1 MALGITKISGT
12 PMSAVSVAVSSTSWG
27 TALNAAAGEIIDSL
41 RVQVSIT
48 FDASATGG
56 AVIHRR
62 KSADD
67 GTTDSNLGTG
77 ILTIDAPA
85 STVPQN
91 QTIELVGGD
100 YIEIGVENE
109 DATYAL
115 TATVKY
121 EGTKVTGLA

>member
-1 MALGITKISGT
+1 MALGITKITGT
-12 PMSAVSVAVSSTSWG
+12 PMSAVSVSASSTSWG
-27 TALNAAAGEIIDSL
+27 TAINAAVGEIFDSL
-41 RVQVSIT
+41 RVQVSVT
-48 FDASATGG
+48 FDAAATGA

-67 GTTDSNLGTG
+67 GTTNSNLGTA
-77 ILTIDAPA
+77 ILSIGAPA
-85 STVPQN
+85 STTPQV

-109 DATYAL
+109 DATYDL

-121 EGTKVTGLA
+121 EGTKITGLD